1 LKEWI
6 YECRN
11 FKKLWDFLTP
21 PEREEYLID
30 IAEIDARNYIRI
42 NNYGIQKYIM
52 KENIEL
58 RHSNLL
64 NLHPDDGYFSDIRW
78 ALSTDIPFNRKR
90 VISEMKTKILSST
103 RVLKAIEAEAVK
115 RVDNGVGRD
124 RATAGTRAEA

>member
-1 LKEWI
+1 VLKEWI

-58 RHSNLL
+58 RASNLL
-64 NLHPDDGYFSDIRW
+64 QHHPDDGYFSDLRW
-78 ALSTDIPFNRKR
+78 ALQTEIPFNRKR

-103 RVLKAIEAEAVK
+103 RVLKAIEA
-115 RVDNGVGRD
+115 
-124 RATAGTRAEA
+124 